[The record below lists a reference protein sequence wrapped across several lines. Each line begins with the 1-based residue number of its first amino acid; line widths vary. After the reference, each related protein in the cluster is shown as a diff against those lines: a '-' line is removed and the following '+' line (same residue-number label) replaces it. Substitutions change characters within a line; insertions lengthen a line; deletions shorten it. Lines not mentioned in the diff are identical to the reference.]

1 MQINS
6 IGRTS
11 FGLKFDSYM
20 QDKLDE
26 AKERLEI
33 INCRYKNPEM
43 LETSKKKL
51 QSTLSDDY
59 TLCLVPNDSDSW
71 QYDLYLTSDKFN
83 NYKEFLC
90 KKVNKNQ
97 QGGFL
102 FPEVLD
108 QLTERINKMK
118 AGNFKYYGPTIC
130 IKDEK

>member
-1 MQINS
+1 MKINS

-26 AKERLEI
+26 AKERLERI
-33 INCRYKNPEM
+33 YRNPKE

-59 TLCLVPNDSDSW
+59 TLCLVPKDSDSW

-90 KKVNKNQ
+90 KKVNKDKQ
-97 QGGFL
+97 MGFL

-108 QLTERINKMK
+108 QLTERIKKMK
-118 AGNFKYYGPTIC
+118 AGNFKYYGPTMFV
-130 IKDEK
+130 KDEK

>member
-6 IGRTS
+6 VGRTS

-26 AKERLEI
+26 AKERLERI
-33 INCRYKNPEM
+33 YRNPKE

-59 TLCLVPNDSDSW
+59 TLCLVPKSLHSRD
-71 QYDLYLTSDKFN
+71 YDVYLTSDKFN
-83 NYKEFLC
+83 GYKDYFC
-90 KKVNKNQ
+90 KKVNKYKES
-97 QGGFL
+97 GYL

-108 QLTERINKMK
+108 QLTERINTMK
-118 AGNFKYYGPTIC
+118 AGNFKYYGPTIFV
-130 IKDEK
+130 KDEK